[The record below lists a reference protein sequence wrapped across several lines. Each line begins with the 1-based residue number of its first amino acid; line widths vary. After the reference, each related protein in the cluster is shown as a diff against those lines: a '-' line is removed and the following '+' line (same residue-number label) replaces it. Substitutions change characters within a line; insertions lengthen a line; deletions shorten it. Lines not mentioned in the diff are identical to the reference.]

1 MLLLLLHGFH
11 RPKQFNFNICMTYV
25 VGIHVM
31 CVHVCFFIF
40 FVPNCRCIKSSG
52 DEYIMCVF
60 IYKCF
65 ILFHPTLETYVRMT
79 IIFGDSSKLSN
90 Y

>member
-1 MLLLLLHGFH
+1 
-11 RPKQFNFNICMTYV
+11 
-25 VGIHVM
+25 M

-40 FVPNCRCIKSSG
+40 LSLTAGALGRQGMSILRMFS
-52 DEYIMCVF
+52 F
-60 IYKCF
+60 INVLFCF
-65 ILFHPTLETYVRMT
+65 TPTLETYVCMT

>member
-1 MLLLLLHGFH
+1 
-11 RPKQFNFNICMTYV
+11 
-25 VGIHVM
+25 M

-40 FVPNCRCIKSSG
+40 LSLTAGACVRPPG
-52 DEYIMCVF
+52 DEYIMYVF

-65 ILFHPTLETYVRMT
+65 ILFHPTLETYVCMT
-79 IIFGDSSKLSN
+79 IIFGDSSKLFN